1 MNFQYDKWDSI
12 SETERES
19 KIGILN
25 GNGYSLGMGIHWFGA
40 CARAGPCVQLI
51 IFDARAD

>member
-40 CARAGPCVQLI
+40 CARAGPCLQQIV
-51 IFDARAD
+51 FDARAD